1 MAIPFERKKKEE
13 DRAVEV
19 DAIVTPPWMHL
30 LEPDARRSPFERHQS
45 SRRCHYAT
53 YPH

>member
-19 DAIVTPPWMHL
+19 DAIVTPH
-30 LEPDARRSPFERHQS
+30 ERI
-45 SRRCHYAT
+45 C
-53 YPH
+53 

>member
-19 DAIVTPPWMHL
+19 DAIVTPH
-30 LEPDARRSPFERHQS
+30 E
-45 SRRCHYAT
+45 CIC
-53 YPH
+53 